1 MEAAAAPAPCWSG
14 GAGRA
19 RRLRRCS
26 RRDRESRRSQRRGGR
41 PGEPARRGVLSSSSD
56 SESEGPAPPTPVASG
71 KPRRRPLRR
80 RTRPSGSSCSHE
92 EEEEE
97 EDLIDGFAI
106 ASFISL
112 EALEK
117 DTTLRT
123 PERLEHRLKHS
134 GKRKRAEGS
143 GSEEEGHDESSEK
156 GCGRHAGERAL
167 RRRSKRRRKEASL
180 RSYLETGYI
189 CDTESDPGEQAS
201 NDDLDQS
208 FTVSTSKAS
217 GPVGAVNGSCAAKL
231 SVIPK
236 VSGLE
241 RSQERSHEAD
251 GDPLLV
257 PFLPK
262 DPLSQAASAPP
273 VAPARP
279 PTPPAPPPSRTPNL
293 AAARTTPQPRG
304 QPPAP
309 PGGSAP
315 PGLPQPAVHGKGA
328 PFTSPTP
335 PGTYGAGLDLSMAG
349 CSRSSAHG
357 KPLLAPCSSASQLP
371 PRPSTPSLAL
381 PPHAF
386 PSTLRPPSHHHP
398 PLFPPS
404 PGLPPPPPLLQVAG
418 HPAAAA
424 ALSEQELIRQGLSS
438 RFLTTQGGA
447 DMGAAAIRPLAFQF
461 HQHNHQHQHTHQHT
475 HQHFT
480 PFPPGMVPAPAP
492 AMFEK
497 YPGKIDGLLR
507 HNFYATFPPTVS
519 GIPPVLPPA
528 VSFGSLQGAFQPKST
543 NPELPSRLGA
553 VAPALSQKGGQLAD
567 PFRPALRLMQGDPHK
582 LDFRNDLVTC
592 LPGPGTFG
600 SLAHGQELTRP
611 ATLFTPTGAVHASS
625 GASFGPPSAPHSSFL
640 GPGAHIGKSWGW
652 VRGQHAEARTQEQ
665 HAGHA
670 GGGAPEPRGPP
681 VCPFPPPSPPP
692 CLSDPFSRPTSFAAL
707 GALSN
712 GAFGGLGNPTFNSS
726 SMFGQKDSPG
736 AQPYGSPH
744 DPWNRLHRTPPSF
757 PTAPAWPKG
766 GAGDA
771 AERGPAQHDKEPDKR
786 EGPVVK
792 DEKDRDTL
800 FSRPP
805 PRASPV
811 PLPTKH
817 PAALGL
823 EDGPLRAHSEPSR
836 EQRYGSPVGGRASR
850 SPYPDPALKK
860 EVKVKEEPELGVLEG
875 ALRAGGPFPGA
886 LHVSHALGALAVFER
901 PQGSPYL
908 VAGPGPGTP
917 YTALEAWREPYALP
931 RYLERELPEDYERAR
946 LYGLAPPPPG
956 LLAYPRHATLLAKA
970 PAPEGLLGAPPPLIP
985 AVPGTRPSSPRRA
998 PDLRELTTAYKDRD
1012 SR

>member
-14 GAGRA
+14 GGGRA

-41 PGEPARRGVLSSSSD
+41 PGEPAHRGVLSSSSD
-56 SESEGPAPPTPVASG
+56 SESEGPAPPAPVAPG

-80 RTRPSGSSCSHE
+80 RTRPSGSSCSHEEE

-134 GKRKRAEGS
+134 GKRKRDEGS
-143 GSEEEGHDESSEK
+143 GSEEEEGCDESSEK

-189 CDTESDPGEQAS
+189 CDMESDPGEQAS

-208 FTVSTSKAS
+208 FTVSTNKAS

-262 DPLSQAASAPP
+262 DPLSQAAPALP

-279 PTPPAPPPSRTPNL
+279 PTPPAPPPSRTPNP

-304 QPPAP
+304 QLSAPQGGPAP
-309 PGGSAP
+309 H
-315 PGLPQPAVHGKGA
+315 GLPQPTVHGKGA
-328 PFTSPTP
+328 PFASPTP
-335 PGTYGAGLDLSMAG
+335 PGPYGAGLDLSIAG
-349 CSRSSAHG
+349 CSRSSAHA
-357 KPLLAPCSSASQLP
+357 KPLLPPCSSSSQLP

-386 PSTLRPPSHHHP
+386 PSTLRPPTHHHP

-418 HPAAAA
+418 HPAAA
-424 ALSEQELIRQGLSS
+424 LSEQELIRQGLSS
-438 RFLTTQGGA
+438 RFLTAQGGA

-480 PFPPGMVPAPAP
+480 PFPPGMVPGPAP

-507 HNFYATFPPTVS
+507 HNFYSTFPPTVS

-553 VAPALSQKGGQLAD
+553 VAPSLSQKGGQLTD
-567 PFRPALRLMQGDPHK
+567 PFRPSLRKPGKWCSMHVRVAYMILRHQERMKLMQGDPHK
-582 LDFRNDLVTC
+582 LDFRNDLITC
-592 LPGPGTFG
+592 LPGTGTFG

-640 GPGAHIGKSWGW
+640 GPSAH
-652 VRGQHAEARTQEQ
+652 
-665 HAGHA
+665 
-670 GGGAPEPRGPP
+670 
-681 VCPFPPPSPPP
+681 
-692 CLSDPFSRPTSFAAL
+692 LDPFSRPTSFAAL

-712 GAFGGLGNPTFNSS
+712 GAFGGLGNPAFNSS

-736 AQPYGSPH
+736 AQAYGSPH

-771 AERGPAQHDKEPDKR
+771 AERGPSQHEKELDKR
-786 EGPVVK
+786 EVPAVK

-817 PAALGL
+817 PASLGL
-823 EDGPLRAHSEPSR
+823 EDGPMRAHSEPGR

-886 LHVSHALGALAVFER
+886 LHVSHPLGALAVFER

-908 VAGPGPGTP
+908 VAGPAPGAP
-917 YTALEAWREPYALP
+917 YAALEAWREPYALP

-946 LYGLAPPPPG
+946 LYGLGPHPPG
-956 LLAYPRHATLLAKA
+956 LLAYPRHATLLTKA
-970 PAPEGLLGAPPPLIP
+970 PPPEGLLGAPPPLIP
-985 AVPGTRPSSPRRA
+985 AVPGARPSSPRRA